1 MSQLSYKLKYV
12 AHTTVI
18 PFVMGIY
25 LRLQWNDRFQICSKL
40 SQEVLFERIMDD
52 GKALVT
58 LDTPY
63 YQERYWKVIWLQKQP
78 GRCNKCVTFGTRNGE
93 VQSKCCSNKCWELWC
108 ENQKWNT
115 SEKANRIITTGLPR
129 AGSLSPCILKAR
141 DLRAKVVYW
150 LPHGVRR
157 EARAKKPIWGLPRA
171 GLLSL
176 CIYLEGTV
184 RPKVVYRLLHGIY
197 CCS

>member
-1 MSQLSYKLKYV
+1 MIDFRFAQNCRKRCCLNALWMTEKHWWHSIHL
-12 AHTTVI
+12 TTRKDI
-18 PFVMGIY
+18 
-25 LRLQWNDRFQICSKL
+25 
-40 SQEVLFERIMDD
+40 ERSF
-52 GKALVT
+52 
-58 LDTPY
+58 
-63 YQERYWKVIWLQKQP
+63 WLQKQP

-141 DLRAKVVYW
+141 DLRAKVVYR

-184 RPKVVYRLLHGIY
+184 RPKVVYRLPHGIY